1 VSLLTRMRDKLR
13 AVCGAWYIRVPPRTA
28 GSSTAP
34 GRGEYVTTSIVE
46 HDDKPSVECT
56 RKALAARQKAQKR
69 ARMSA

>member
-1 VSLLTRMRDKLR
+1 M
-13 AVCGAWYIRVPPRTA
+13 A